1 VVDVLQ
7 IKVIYD
13 LLLITKKIV
22 TLLVPLLTNV
32 QLFNDVLLFAPM
44 STTLMSLKVVV
55 VIANLM

>member
-1 VVDVLQ
+1 VVDVFQ